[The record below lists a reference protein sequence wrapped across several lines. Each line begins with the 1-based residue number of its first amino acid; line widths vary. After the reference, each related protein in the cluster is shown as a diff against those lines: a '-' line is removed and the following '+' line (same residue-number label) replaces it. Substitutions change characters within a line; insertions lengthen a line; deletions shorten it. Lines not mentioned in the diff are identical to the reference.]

1 MKEIL
6 TKIKL
11 RGKSATR
18 IAKIAMNNNIML
30 YPQGK
35 SKALTFSFDDG
46 EKNDIRLC
54 ELFNKYGLKGTFNL
68 NSGLMTKEPSEKSSK
83 VALSQIPQVYKGHE
97 VAVHTVHHPFLE
109 KMTST
114 EIAVEILDDR
124 RTLEEYTGYVVRGM
138 AYPFG
143 TYNDDVI
150 RIAKDLGIKYSRG
163 VHSHYGFSVPTKW
176 LEMPAT
182 CHQADEKIFDI
193 AKTFVEESATKD
205 WRSTVGWLFYIWGHS
220 YEYRNEDDWAR
231 MEKLCSYLS
240 NRDDVW
246 YATNIEIY
254 DYVEAYRSLCY
265 SVDLEHVYNP
275 SSKDIWLMHEGKVVM
290 IPSNKEVKL

>member
-1 MKEIL
+1 MMTAKEM
-6 TKIKL
+6 TKHSHAFI
-11 RGKSATR
+11 RFPGGK
-18 IAKIAMNNNIML
+18 
-30 YPQGK
+30 Y
-35 SKALTFSFDDG
+35 KAVTFSFDDG

-193 AKTFVEESATKD
+193 AKTFVEESSTKD
-205 WRSTVGWLFYIWGHS
+205 WRSTVGWLFYIWGHT
-220 YEYRNEDDWAR
+220 YEFDAIDGAWERFEELCRLIADKEDVF
-231 MEKLCSYLS
+231 YG
-240 NRDDVW
+240 
-246 YATNIEIY
+246 TN
-254 DYVEAYRSLCY
+254 
-265 SVDLEHVYNP
+265 
-275 SSKDIWLMHEGKVVM
+275 G
-290 IPSNKEVKL
+290 EVFELV